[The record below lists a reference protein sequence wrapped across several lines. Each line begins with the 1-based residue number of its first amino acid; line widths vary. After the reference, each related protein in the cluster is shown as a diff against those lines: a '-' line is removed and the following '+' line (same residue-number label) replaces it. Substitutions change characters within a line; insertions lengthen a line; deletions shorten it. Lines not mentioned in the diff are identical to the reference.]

1 MLYSNKYHFSM
12 SRSDAL
18 LSALRAVL
26 VKKGQVLN
34 YPGLIVTKNF
44 PKSKRKVLGN
54 LLADYQ
60 GGNVIAL
67 KDNAIGIVPM
77 S

>member
-1 MLYSNKYHFSM
+1 MYYSIKKEQSLPI
-12 SRSDAL
+12 SDAL
-18 LSALRAVL
+18 LGALRAII

-34 YPGLIVTKNF
+34 YPGLIVIKTF
-44 PKSKRKVLGN
+44 PKSKRKEIGN

-67 KDNAIGIVPM
+67 KDNAIGIVPIC
-77 S
+77 